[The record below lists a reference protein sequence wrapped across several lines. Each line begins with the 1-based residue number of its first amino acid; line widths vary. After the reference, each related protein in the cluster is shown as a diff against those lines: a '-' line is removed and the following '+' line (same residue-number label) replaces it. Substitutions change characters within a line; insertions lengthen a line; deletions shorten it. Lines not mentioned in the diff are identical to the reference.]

1 MQTVKKHMDSAYL
14 WLSKIPVTG
23 EAVDC
28 MAMARQE
35 LREAFK
41 LLSSEKPDIEVNRD
55 GRPDNRDAA

>member
-1 MQTVKKHMDSAYL
+1 MNPVKKHMDNAFL

-23 EAVDC
+23 ESVDY

-41 LLSSEKPDIEVNRD
+41 TLADEKSDSEAKHH
-55 GRPDNRDAA
+55 GG

>member
-1 MQTVKKHMDSAYL
+1 MNPVKKHLDNAFL

-23 EAVDC
+23 EAVDM

-41 LLSSEKPDIEVNRD
+41 SLPEEKPDSEVKND
-55 GRPDNRDAA
+55 G